1 MQKSP
6 LDTLESENVDL
17 YIQLF
22 VTYTPAI
29 TTFNRLLM
37 DFDRTASTCR
47 KYKIECS
54 LACYNLE
61 SNFVQDISKP
71 YSKIANESVSA
82 LTLEIY
88 IC

>member
-47 KYKIECS
+47 KY
-54 LACYNLE
+54 
-61 SNFVQDISKP
+61 
-71 YSKIANESVSA
+71 
-82 LTLEIY
+82 
-88 IC
+88 